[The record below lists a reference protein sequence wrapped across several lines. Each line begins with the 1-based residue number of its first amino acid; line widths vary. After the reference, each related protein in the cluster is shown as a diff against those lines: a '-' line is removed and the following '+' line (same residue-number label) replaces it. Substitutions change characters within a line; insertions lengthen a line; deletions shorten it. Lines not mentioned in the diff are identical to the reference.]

1 MDRFVNW
8 ETILWYHTV
17 YLVTV
22 ISAALDIICYHSDY
36 LILAVILHLATF
48 NALHTSELQHQTFEC
63 YQRELIAEDHCHRG

>member
-48 NALHTSELQHQTFEC
+48 NALHTS
-63 YQRELIAEDHCHRG
+63 